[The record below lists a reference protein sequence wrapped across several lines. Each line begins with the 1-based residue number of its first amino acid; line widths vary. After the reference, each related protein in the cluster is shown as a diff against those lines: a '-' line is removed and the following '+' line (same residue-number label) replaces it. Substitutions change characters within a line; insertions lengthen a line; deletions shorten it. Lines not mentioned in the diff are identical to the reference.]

1 MGPDIARNKVLL
13 RRDTSQN
20 TQRTTK
26 LPLKSKANIRI
37 RTITNHAGPATIK
50 LELTL
55 DGIHHSL
62 AGFAECDWLLIQHH
76 YQRCA
81 HGASAREQRPRV
93 RQGGVDV
100 RSKEDGSASDVVV
113 CQRHLEV
120 VHVEIKTDEHD
131 TDFGVYN
138 GFIARRNL
146 LVVVWCD
153 VAAVCG
159 VCAANEWDVL
169 GAELLLNACLTDH
182 VDFALVFGELED
194 ARNVY
199 RGTV

>member
-1 MGPDIARNKVLL
+1 MRPDIAGNKVLL

-20 TQRTTK
+20 TKRTTK

-37 RTITNHAGPATIK
+37 RAITNHAGPATIK
-50 LELTL
+50 LELAL

-76 YQRCA
+76 YQRRA
-81 HGASAREQRPRV
+81 HGASTREQRPRA

-100 RSKEDGSASDVVV
+100 CSKEDRSASDVVV

-120 VHVEIKTDEHD
+120 VHVEIETDEHD

-138 GFIARRNL
+138 GSIARRNL

-169 GAELLLNACLTDH
+169 GAKLLLNARLADH